1 MEIPGAHLAVDLHF
15 DDAAPVRLGL
25 VAREPLNPPGAA
37 VRGLFAALCATF
49 AGQLSLARTIE
60 IDGPETPLGAVGWL
74 EELRGYLYAVRSYR
88 DGHAVARYGC
98 FADRS
103 AGPDPSHVDRDDPRT
118 ALLFL
123 SGGID
128 SALSALL
135 LDSNGY
141 HVVPVHVTGVNGDA
155 AVSEAEEGAAT
166 RVAGELGLTLT
177 VFDIV
182 ADVSLTELAARWT
195 TVPPSF
201 PRVNTVPH
209 GRELLL
215 LCAAAWW
222 CESTG
227 SAASVAF
234 GVENSG
240 WSDTFRLNGH
250 TYPRSDTQSER
261 GMTALQ
267 RLSSYCQPGML
278 TLFSPVAGLTEYRK
292 FLEFSR
298 WRPDLL
304 NVCSFCFWGSRCGIC
319 QKCSLYYVIGR
330 SLGSLGPP
338 YHANP
343 MGLPSEYLVDA
354 LRCPLDPHYR
364 ERQLALIDI
373 DSAGLWRDGESS
385 LSSLVREVR
394 PFLIQH
400 RDAWRRDLLRARY
413 NVSLPANFALKRR
426 G

>member
-1 MEIPGAHLAVDLHF
+1 MEIPGAHLAADLHF
-15 DDAAPVRLGL
+15 DDAAPVRLRM

-60 IDGPETPLGAVGWL
+60 IDGPELPLSAMGWL
-74 EELRGYLYAVRSYR
+74 EELRRYLYAVRSYR
-88 DGHAVARYGC
+88 DGRAVAAYGC

-103 AGPDPSHVDRDDPRT
+103 AGPDPSHLDRDDSRT

-135 LDSNGY
+135 LDANGY
-141 HVVPVHVTGVNGDA
+141 QVVPVHVTGVNGDV
-155 AVSEAEEGAAT
+155 AVSETEERAAT
-166 RVAGELGLTLT
+166 RVAGELGLPLT

-182 ADVSLTELAARWT
+182 SEPPLAELAAGWT

-201 PRVNTVPH
+201 PSVNTVPH

-215 LCAAAWW
+215 LSAAAWW
-222 CESTG
+222 CESAGT
-227 SAASVAF
+227 AASVAF

-250 TYPRSDTQSER
+250 SYPRSDTQSER
-261 GMTALQ
+261 GLTALQ

-278 TLFSPVAGLTEYRK
+278 TLVSPVAGLTEYRK
-292 FLEFSR
+292 FVDFSR

-304 NVCSFCFWGSRCGIC
+304 NVCSFCFWGVCCGLC

-330 SLGSLGPP
+330 SLGSLGPQ
-338 YHANP
+338 YRNSP
-343 MGLPSEYLVDA
+343 MKLPSEYLVDA
-354 LRCPLDPHYR
+354 LRRPLDPRYR
-364 ERQLALIDI
+364 ERQVALIDI

-385 LSSLVREVR
+385 LRSLVRKVR
-394 PFLIQH
+394 PTLLHH

-413 NVSLPANFALKRR
+413 NVSLPAKFALKRW